1 MRTKKIAIN
10 PEAEDSYIMSGMLQ
24 TTLYTSDSI
33 VEASSVLG
41 LNGKPIR
48 YYVEGPYPIGFDLT
62 PNNNNN
68 NNKDCSNNDSD

>member
-1 MRTKKIAIN
+1 MRTKKRAIN

-41 LNGKPIR
+41 VNGEPIR

-62 PNNNNN
+62 SKSNN
-68 NNKDCSNNDSD
+68 NNKDCDNDPD